1 VSIARQ
7 FPNVRIIERPFD
19 SLANQSN
26 VGIAE
31 AKSEWVMLLDA
42 DFFVPDELAH
52 ELQSLHPPDD
62 VDAYEARF
70 IYAVGGKQLR
80 ASLYPPRI
88 VLFRRERGV
97 VVQDGHAH
105 RVRVPGRAER
115 LQHPI
120 VHDDRKPLR
129 RFIERQRF
137 YMRQEAEKIRT
148 TPWRKL
154 NAAGRLR
161 RLRVVAPFAAL
172 AYTLFVKRTILDG
185 RAGLQYAFERFL
197 AEAMLSRELFRFSR
211 SSDRP

>member
-1 VSIARQ
+1 
-7 FPNVRIIERPFD
+7 
-19 SLANQSN
+19 
-26 VGIAE
+26 
-31 AKSEWVMLLDA
+31 
-42 DFFVPDELAH
+42 
-52 ELQSLHPPDD
+52 
-62 VDAYEARF
+62 
-70 IYAVGGKQLR
+70 
-80 ASLYPPRI
+80 
-88 VLFRRERGV
+88 
-97 VVQDGHAH
+97 
-105 RVRVPGRAER
+105 
-115 LQHPI
+115 

-137 YMRQEAEKIRT
+137 YMRQEAEKFRT

-211 SSDRP
+211 SSDHP